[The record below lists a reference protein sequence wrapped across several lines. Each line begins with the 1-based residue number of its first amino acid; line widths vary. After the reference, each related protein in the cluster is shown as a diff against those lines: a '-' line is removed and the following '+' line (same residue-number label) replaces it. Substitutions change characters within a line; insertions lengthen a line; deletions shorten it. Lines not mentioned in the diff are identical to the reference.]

1 MEDGIEEVVRRLNP
15 DYHYNYAKES
25 HLHLRK
31 GLTSKSFSNRLL
43 NADASGS
50 SERKRRRSSLGC
62 VASSAPEM
70 LPPDVL
76 APRKV
81 HAFRTQHLQHA
92 SDVLRDSTRRSMR
105 GSDFKKAMREAQ
117 EAQDEE
123 TGKDDGDAKKLP
135 RVSEL

>member
-31 GLTSKSFSNRLL
+31 GLTSKSFSNR
-43 NADASGS
+43 NVSGAASGS

-62 VASSAPEM
+62 IASSAPEM
-70 LPPDVL
+70 LPPDTL

-92 SDVLRDSTRRSMR
+92 SDVLRLSTQRSMR
-105 GSDFKKAMREAQ
+105 SGELKNAMREAQ
-117 EAQDEE
+117 EAQDKE
-123 TGKDDGDAKKLP
+123 TGKDDGDAKQLP